1 MIKRILKLILATFLI
16 TTAIGLLYFLIA
28 TILGIQYDWIKLIY
42 ALLKTDVIFLATI
55 ATVWFVIYVCYTF
68 FD

>member
-16 TTAIGLLYFLIA
+16 TAAMGLLFFFIA
-28 TILGIQYDWIKLIY
+28 TVLGIQHDWIKLIY
-42 ALLKTDVIFLATI
+42 ALLKIDVIFLATI